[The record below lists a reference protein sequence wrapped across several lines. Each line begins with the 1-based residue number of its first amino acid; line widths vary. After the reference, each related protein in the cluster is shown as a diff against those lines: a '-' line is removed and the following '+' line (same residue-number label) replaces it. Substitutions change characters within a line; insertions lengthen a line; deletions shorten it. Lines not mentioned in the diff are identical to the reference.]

1 MARVHA
7 KPVALRLAF
16 PRAKSLTSLS
26 NSLKGE
32 KKRKGPEMTGVGDT
46 LPGHRRR
53 APPDRHPPRWQNP
66 RPVLCKE
73 QQSRKAAERS
83 PAGLCSD
90 QPSLSEPRHPAQPPS
105 RRLEEAPACL
115 RQKASPKPCPAPS
128 TIASHLVP
136 GVELSWQPGSSSRSL
151 TLLYVSTSRV
161 KLNEPRQSSS
171 SNRTFQTEILSSPV
185 CKDNRGRQ
193 Y

>member
-53 APPDRHPPRWQNP
+53 APPDRHPPRWRNP

-90 QPSLSEPRHPAQPPS
+90 QPSLSKPRHLAQSPS

-115 RQKASPKPCPAPS
+115 RLLSQAKHPPNPALLPAPS
-128 TIASHLVP
+128 QATWFLEWSCL
-136 GVELSWQPGSSSRSL
+136 GSL
-151 TLLYVSTSRV
+151 GAA
-161 KLNEPRQSSS
+161 PR
-171 SNRTFQTEILSSPV
+171 P
-185 CKDNRGRQ
+185 
-193 Y
+193 